1 VNAKQE
7 AIATLRRHKA
17 QSWAARSGKAT
28 NRATQSWV
36 SGARANTARNY
47 GKKAACDSWNKI
59 VHNQS
64 VAALRVVIRITDGEA
79 SK

>member
-7 AIATLRRHKA
+7 TIATLRRHKA
-17 QSWAARSGKAT
+17 QAWAARSGKAT
-28 NRATQSWV
+28 NKATQSWV
-36 SGARANTARNY
+36 TGTRADTARNY
-47 GKKAACDSWNKI
+47 GKKTACDSWNKL